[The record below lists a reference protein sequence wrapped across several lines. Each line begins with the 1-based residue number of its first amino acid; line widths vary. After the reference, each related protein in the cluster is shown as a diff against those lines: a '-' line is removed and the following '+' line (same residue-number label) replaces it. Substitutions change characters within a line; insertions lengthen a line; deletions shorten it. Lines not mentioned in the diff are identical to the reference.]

1 MENEKTVI
9 APVVTVDNLN
19 HDYRTLIIH
28 SHINFMGKM
37 VLNETEA
44 ALLLVELWRFIF
56 PSNLNT
62 DKQFTSVDCTNDIT
76 EKEYASL
83 MKALYPKTRK

>member
-1 MENEKTVI
+1 MENEKTII
-9 APVVTVDNLN
+9 APVVTVDEFN

-44 ALLLVELWRFIF
+44 TLLLVELWKFIF
-56 PSNLNT
+56 PDNGER
-62 DKQFTSVDCTNDIT
+62 DERFI
-76 EKEYASL
+76 AS
-83 MKALYPKTRK
+83 KNKI